1 MREDFGSKRIDI
13 GCPACKNKFKVR
25 IRKLQFRAQLDCRL
39 CKHEFDAAAV
49 ASLPEV
55 RIAMAEVKKL
65 ATLQDRY

>member
-13 GCPACKNKFKVR
+13 ACPACKNKFKVR
-25 IRKLQFRAQLDCRL
+25 VRKLQFRTQLDCRL
-39 CKHEFDAAAV
+39 CRHEFDAAAV